1 MVRWYQEQI
10 VRKNVTA
17 ITLVPLDS
25 KDESARLG
33 GYPLVL
39 MVE

>member
-1 MVRWYQEQI
+1 MVQKYQWQI

-17 ITLVPLDS
+17 ITLVPLAL
-25 KDESARLG
+25 KDPSAKLN

-39 MVE
+39 MAE